1 MPSKYQ
7 KTILEI
13 QASDELKKRIKRSLE
28 QEKLKHSKKGVFIK
42 FKRALIA
49 TSATLATLVCGGAV
63 YAALGGTINGVSV
76 AEWLGIKFSPNYSK
90 YEEKVKNQ
98 YIENEYGKIELQS
111 TVCDDGFTILKFN
124 IKIKDIQKI
133 RENIFKG
140 DWSETEID
148 KENLQYKLHFND
160 VLPEESDEV
169 KNYSAISENN
179 NNLIINGKKYYI
191 NGSVQSTEEII
202 QNYEY
207 NFYQMWFLTE
217 EELKSLETF
226 TITLNNIALQVNGTY
241 YKFKDSFN
249 IELSKSKA
257 KENTK
262 EIHTKN
268 DYITYHNMQK
278 ALSEVKVTPL
288 QNIVKLST
296 TRTNADYNCL
306 CHLLDENY
314 VGNLEYRVTDQD
326 GKELR
331 SYNVET
337 SREIIYSDGRKEK
350 IKLGDIYNY
359 DENLKN
365 AIIKSTEYI
374 AIEEVENIKE
384 LNIEVMEFNSYYGT
398 IKNIGK
404 YTINLVEEKTKA
416 ENKNEIIEQK
426 AIKTQEN
433 STFTSDIQ
441 TSTSSNIE
449 WEEYPSNF
457 NKQFSKVF
465 EDNEINAINKKAI
478 KTLYSIVKNNL
489 YNDLDVYSMGMI
501 VTAGD
506 DWNITIQETNYNQYD
521 YNSEDTSI
529 RKYTNAIKFKVA
541 KISPTYLAISENNDL
556 KDITRQTKKQYELL
570 QAQNYHKDTEYYFSL
585 DKMVIM
591 NGNNLSKETYKN
603 NSRAKKIKITVNND
617 KEYILDLKD
626 TNKAQVFDLN
636 YKQQTIAKPIDIK
649 VEILETYSGEK
660 TNDIF
665 ISDIHFNV
673 TTNIS
678 MGI

>member
-90 YEEKVKNQ
+90 YEEKVQNQ

-268 DYITYHNMQK
+268 DYITYRNMQK

-296 TRTNADYNCL
+296 TRINVDYNCL

-384 LNIEVMEFNSYYGT
+384 LNIEVMEFNSYYST

-404 YTINLVEEKTKA
+404 YTINLIEEKTKS

-433 STFTSDIQ
+433 STSTSDIQ
-441 TSTSSNIE
+441 TFTSSNIE

-457 NKQFSKVF
+457 EKQFSKVF

-478 KTLYSIVKNNL
+478 KTLYSIVKNKL
-489 YNDLDVYSMGMI
+489 YNDLDIYSMGMI

-506 DWNITIQETNYNQYD
+506 YWNITSQETNYNQYD

-529 RKYTNAIKFKVA
+529 KQYRDAIKFKVT
-541 KISPTYLAISENNDL
+541 KISPTYLAISEKNYL
-556 KDITRQTKKQYELL
+556 KDITRQTKEQYELL

-636 YKQQTIAKPIDIK
+636 YKQQSIEKPIDIK